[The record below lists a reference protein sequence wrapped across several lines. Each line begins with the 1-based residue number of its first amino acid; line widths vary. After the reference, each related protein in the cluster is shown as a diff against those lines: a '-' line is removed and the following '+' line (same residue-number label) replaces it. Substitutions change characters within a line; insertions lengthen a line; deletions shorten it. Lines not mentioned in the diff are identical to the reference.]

1 MGSSASLRRP
11 RLGGVLSG
19 FCISYNPAARY
30 MEAKFTLPPD
40 ITQGATARGNEYGW
54 TLDAFP
60 QAIVKAQGLGYAC
73 LGGQFQFRLNDGTYE
88 YVRRSC
94 GEVLGR
100 FNAVVASADFPKE
113 ASSWPSLAT
122 AMAQGL
128 SITNHLVFVAYF
140 VTEAEI
146 GCA

>member
-1 MGSSASLRRP
+1 
-11 RLGGVLSG
+11 
-19 FCISYNPAARY
+19 

-40 ITQGATARGNEYGW
+40 ITKGAAARGNEYGW

-88 YVRRSC
+88 MYWLNADSNDRREREPWAEYVRRSC

-100 FNAVVASADFPKE
+100 FNAVVASADFAKE

-128 SITNHLVFVAYF
+128 SIANHLVFVAYF